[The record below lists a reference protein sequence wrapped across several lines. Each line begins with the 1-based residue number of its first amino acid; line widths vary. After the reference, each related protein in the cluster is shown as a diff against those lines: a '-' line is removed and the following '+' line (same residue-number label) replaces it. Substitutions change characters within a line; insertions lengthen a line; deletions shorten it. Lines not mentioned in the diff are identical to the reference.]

1 MTPSRQKSST
11 SSSASLLRLD
21 TALLYRDGVGAEGID
36 PEDLERLAPELRR
49 AHQAL
54 VAGSA
59 DGLEA
64 EYACLTLHDSMPGS
78 LPAIEAAA
86 EQLRRFENIAVIGIG
101 GSSLGAKAALQAL
114 VGEPG
119 AGRPRLHFLENI
131 DPRNVD
137 VFMRRC
143 TAATAAVLCISKSG
157 GTIET
162 AAQFMIL

>member
-36 PEDLERLAPELRR
+36 REDLERLAPELRR

-59 DGLEA
+59 GGLEA
-64 EYACLTLHDSMPGS
+64 EYACLFLHDSMPAS
-78 LPAIEAAA
+78 LPAIETAA

-101 GSSLGAKAALQAL
+101 GARLGAPGALQA
-114 VGEPG
+114 
-119 AGRPRLHFLENI
+119 ARGRPRARRARRRF
-131 DPRNVD
+131 PR
-137 VFMRRC
+137 
-143 TAATAAVLCISKSG
+143 
-157 GTIET
+157 EY
-162 AAQFMIL
+162 